1 MLLLLLRSCFRKAL
15 DPAAAAKGEIRPTLR
30 SSGAFFLLPVAAAC
44 VSELLFSFAGDLLDP
59 LAVVDEGLQALAVV
73 GGDVGLLAV
82 VGGDAGLLA
91 VDVEGLQALAVV
103 EGDVGLLA
111 VDVEGLQ
118 ALAVADELLRLLSG
132 VSGRHRLPSPPPLL
146 PFAVGVQLLDLPH
159 ELSFSRSL
167 LLSVV

>member
-15 DPAAAAKGEIRPTLR
+15 DPAAAAKGENRPTLR

-82 VGGDAGLLA
+82 V
-91 VDVEGLQALAVV
+91 
-103 EGDVGLLA
+103 
-111 VDVEGLQ
+111 VEGLQ

>member
-15 DPAAAAKGEIRPTLR
+15 DPAAGAKGENRPTLR

-44 VSELLFSFAGDLLDP
+44 VSEHLFSFAGDLLDP
-59 LAVVDEGLQALAVV
+59 LAVVDESLQALAVV
-73 GGDVGLLAV
+73 GGDV
-82 VGGDAGLLA
+82 GLLA